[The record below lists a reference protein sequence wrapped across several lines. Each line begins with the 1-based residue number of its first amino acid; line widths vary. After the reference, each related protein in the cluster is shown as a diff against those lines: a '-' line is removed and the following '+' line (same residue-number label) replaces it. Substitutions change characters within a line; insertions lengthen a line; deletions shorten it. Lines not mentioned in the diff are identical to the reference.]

1 MTCEVWWGLRTGRR
15 GGGGPVRCGG
25 ASGQAMK
32 GLGKGRLTTTKV
44 LNFLDHNFIWTF
56 VTILNVKEKDFYFW
70 SK

>member
-1 MTCEVWWGLRTGRR
+1 M
-15 GGGGPVRCGG
+15 RCGG
-25 ASGQAMK
+25 ASGQARK